1 LILLDENIPHNL
13 RWALSGFD
21 AVTVQYRGWSGLKN
35 GELLDAA
42 EFAGFTVFIT
52 GDKTLEY
59 EQNLSEHKIAII
71 SLSAPHWPLVK
82 NHVVEITEAVSKA
95 RPGSFTRID
104 CGRFVR
110 MRSRPDSPA

>member
-1 LILLDENIPHNL
+1 MPHNL
-13 RWALSGFD
+13 RLALSAFD
-21 AVTVQYRGWSGLKN
+21 PVSVQYRGWSGLKN

-42 EFAGFTVFIT
+42 ESAGFTVFIT

-59 EQNLSEHKIAII
+59 EQNLSGRKIAII

-82 NHVVEITEAVSKA
+82 NHVAEIAEAVRIA
-95 RPGSFTRID
+95 RSGSFTRID

-110 MRSRPDSPA
+110 MRLPPPSPG